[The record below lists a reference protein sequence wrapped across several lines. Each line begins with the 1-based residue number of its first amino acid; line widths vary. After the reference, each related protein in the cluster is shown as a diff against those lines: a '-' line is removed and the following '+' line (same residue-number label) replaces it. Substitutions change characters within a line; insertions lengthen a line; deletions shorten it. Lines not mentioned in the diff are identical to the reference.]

1 MPDAVTNECYECGAF
16 FNTFR
21 RKHHCRICGQIFCSK
36 CCSNYISGKILKV
49 QGQQRVCNKCHGTVD
64 ENMFVDGRFLGKNY
78 DFIGTKNTEKLIK
91 LCWLLSGENLNN
103 STASSPRTSQI
114 DEKLSQRYSSLAT
127 RSGSDSDLSRNIEY
141 RRRSSY
147 AGYQTNNAFLTSES
161 CDNLNL
167 EPSQHVDMQRLVSIW
182 QKLSDPV
189 LKIQTGH
196 HRYKMK
202 SYVDSFLGDELII
215 WLYDY
220 ELVNLRK
227 DAIDLAQAL
236 LDGELIED
244 VTNTFLGIN
253 DGLGGPRF
261 QPNIP
266 YKLKERR
273 IAIPEESDE
282 LDPEWLQSI
291 EVSNEAYRK
300 VSDKKN
306 DNFSDFSDS
315 LTAPVD
321 LDYYL
326 KNSPS
331 ASMSP
336 SSIPCP
342 ALEQVYLRYFQ

>member
-64 ENMFVDGRFLGKNY
+64 ENMFLDGRFL
-78 DFIGTKNTEKLIK
+78 
-91 LCWLLSGENLNN
+91 GENLNN

-127 RSGSDSDLSRNIEY
+127 RSGSDSDLSKNIEY

-147 AGYQTNNAFLTSES
+147 AGYQTHNAFLTSES

-189 LKIQTGH
+189 FKIQSGV

-202 SYVDSFLGDELII
+202 SYVDSFLGDELIL

-220 ELVNLRK
+220 EMVNLRK

-244 VTNTFLGIN
+244 VTNTFLGVN

-273 IAIPEESDE
+273 IAILEESDE

-300 VSDKKN
+300 VSDKKRLAN
-306 DNFSDFSDS
+306 ENFSDFSDS

-342 ALEQVYLRYFQ
+342 ALEQVYLRYF